1 MAPIKILLVDDHQIM
16 IDGILSIIED
26 EETIEVLGQ
35 ASTGKEAIDLCAQLK
50 PDLVLMDLDMPV
62 MNGMDASKEIK
73 TIFPEIKIII
83 LSLHAEK
90 SVLEHMIQ
98 INIDGYLIKTS
109 SKSEMLLAIKTVGE
123 GKRYFSST
131 VTLSLSSNS
140 KESAP
145 IVDNSNQ
152 LQAQLAS
159 LSEREIEILKL
170 IAEGFSN
177 KEIGEQLHLSFRTI
191 DAHRANLMR
200 KLEIKKVTGLVR
212 FAVKTGIVS

>member
-16 IDGILSIIED
+16 IDGILSIVEE

-35 ASTGKEAIDLCAQLK
+35 ASTGKEAIDLCEQLK

-73 TIFPEIKIII
+73 NIFPEIKIII

-90 SVLEHMIQ
+90 SVIEHMIQ

-123 GKRYFSST
+123 GKKYFSSA
-131 VTLSLSSNS
+131 VTLSLLSNR

-145 IVDNSNQ
+145 IVDTSNQ

-191 DAHRANLMR
+191 DAHRANLMK